1 MKAKFLLSGLI
12 FFLFLCTAWSQERSD
27 FEVVSLKQNYLNAA
41 ASKQNVL
48 KHSSGSQV
56 YIQQVGVGNY
66 AHAQVKSEQAFV
78 DYRQEGNYNYI
89 SFDMQTPSVENVVH
103 QRGNSNRAF
112 GFMTGDVQSNL
123 HLSQT
128 GNNQHFEQFG
138 SNSIGDKMQLKMS
151 GNTNAVIVRNFQ

>member
-1 MKAKFLLSGLI
+1 MKEKFALSGLL
-12 FFLFLCTAWSQERSD
+12 FFLFLVSGWSQERSD
-27 FEVVSLKQNYLNAA
+27 FEVVSMNESHSKAV
-41 ASKQNVL
+41 ASKQGSQS
-48 KHSSGSQV
+48 HTSGSQV

-66 AHAQVKSEQAFV
+66 ANAQVQSQRALV

-89 SFDMQTPSVENVVH
+89 SFDMQATHVENVVH
-103 QRGNSNRAF
+103 QTGNSNRAF
-112 GFMTGDVQSNL
+112 GFMTGDAQSNL

>member
-1 MKAKFLLSGLI
+1 MNESH
-12 FFLFLCTAWSQERSD
+12 S
-27 FEVVSLKQNYLNAA
+27 NAV
-41 ASKQNVL
+41 ASKQSFQN
-48 KHSSGSQV
+48 HTSGSQV

-66 AHAQVKSEQAFV
+66 ANAQVQSQRAFV

-89 SFDMQTPSVENVVH
+89 SFDMQATHVENVVY
-103 QRGNSNRAF
+103 QTGNSNRAF
-112 GFMTGDVQSNL
+112 GFMTGDAQSNL